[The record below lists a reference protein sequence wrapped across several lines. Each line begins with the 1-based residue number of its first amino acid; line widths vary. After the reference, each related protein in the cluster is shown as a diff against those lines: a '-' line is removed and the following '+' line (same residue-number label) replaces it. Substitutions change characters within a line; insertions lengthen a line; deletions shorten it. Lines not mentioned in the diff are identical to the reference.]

1 MRRVIT
7 YTLLLLFA
15 TLATIEA
22 RGEKPIVSGRFSKD
36 SIEVG
41 DLVEYIIDIE
51 ADRAT
56 VIGVPDFDTA
66 TPDERKR
73 EAQAK
78 GKMSTYETYDEDIFE
93 LIEDYPIDTLEVD
106 GRRLRLRKRYLLAT
120 METGKI
126 PMRPTLLYFDKNR
139 ETPDTLYAEEML
151 FLNVKSYEELDT
163 TLFLRP
169 DPMSQQGFGVDT
181 DKAMTLLKDE
191 GINTQKNLPFIF
203 GEIRDYVIYSAIAI
217 IVLALMLYLLLPVLK
232 RYIAQRGAIVKPK
245 PKMPPH
251 IVAIKALEELKN
263 RKLCENGKHK
273 SYYTSLVSI
282 LKVYI
287 DGRWDISVLDKT
299 SAETMVALRDVELP
313 RECRSNLIAILE
325 TADFVKFAKVVPEA
339 ATNEELFIKAYY
351 FVENTKAEESI
362 VHDKKEINFET
373 PIDE

>member
-66 TPDERKR
+66 TPEERKR

-106 GRRLRLRKRYLLAT
+106 GRRLHLRKRYLLAT

-232 RYIAQRGAIVKPK
+232 RYIAQRGEVIKPK

-325 TADFVKFAKVVPEA
+325 TADFVKFAKVVPEVE
-339 ATNEELFIKAYY
+339 TNEELFIKAYY
-351 FVENTKAEESI
+351 FVENTKAEESV

>member
-151 FLNVKSYEELDT
+151 YLNVKSYEELDT

-217 IVLALMLYLLLPVLK
+217 IVLALMLYLLLPVLR
-232 RYIAQRGAIVKPK
+232 RYLAQRGAIVKPK

-313 RECRSNLIAILE
+313 RECRSNLISILE

-339 ATNEELFIKAYY
+339 ETNEELFIKAYY

>member
-217 IVLALMLYLLLPVLK
+217 IVLALMLYLLLPVLR
-232 RYIAQRGAIVKPK
+232 RYLAQRGAIVKPK

-339 ATNEELFIKAYY
+339 ETNEELFIKAYY
-351 FVENTKAEESI
+351 FVENTKAEESV

>member
-217 IVLALMLYLLLPVLK
+217 ILLALMLYLLLPVLK
-232 RYIAQRGAIVKPK
+232 SYLAQRGAIVKPK

-351 FVENTKAEESI
+351 FVENTKAEESV

>member
-7 YTLLLLFA
+7 YTLLLLLA
-15 TLATIEA
+15 TLSSFEA
-22 RGEKPIVSGRFSKD
+22 RGEKPTVSGRFSKD

-56 VIGVPDFDTA
+56 MIGLPDFDTT
-66 TPDERKR
+66 TPEQRKK

-93 LIEDYPIDTLEVD
+93 LIEDYPIDTLTVD
-106 GRRLRLRKRYLLAT
+106 GRRLHLRKRYLLAT
-120 METGKI
+120 METGAI
-126 PMRPTLLYFDKNR
+126 PMRPTILYFDKNR
-139 ETPDTLYAEEML
+139 ETPDTLRAEDML
-151 FLNVKSYEELDT
+151 YLNVKSYEELDT
-163 TLFLRP
+163 TLFLRA
-169 DPMSQQGFGVDT
+169 DPTSQQGFGVDNE
-181 DKAMTLLKDE
+181 KALALLKDE

-203 GEIRDYVIYSAIAI
+203 GEIRDYVIYSAIALI
-217 IVLALMLYLLLPVLK
+217 LLALMLYLLLPVLK
-232 RYIAQRGAIVKPK
+232 QYLAQRNEVVKPK

-273 SYYTSLVSI
+273 VYYTSLVSI

-299 SAETMVALRDVELP
+299 SAETMVALRDVELS
-313 RECRSNLIAILE
+313 RECRSNLIAI
-325 TADFVKFAKVVPEA
+325 F
-339 ATNEELFIKAYY
+339 
-351 FVENTKAEESI
+351 
-362 VHDKKEINFET
+362 
-373 PIDE
+373 

>member
-66 TPDERKR
+66 TPDERKK

-232 RYIAQRGAIVKPK
+232 RYLAQRGAIVKPK

-339 ATNEELFIKAYY
+339 ETNEELFIKAYY

>member
-126 PMRPTLLYFDKNR
+126 PLRPTLLYFDKNR
-139 ETPDTLYAEEML
+139 ETPDTLYSEEML

-232 RYIAQRGAIVKPK
+232 RYLAHRGAIVKPK

-339 ATNEELFIKAYY
+339 ETNEELFIKAYY
-351 FVENTKAEESI
+351 FVENTKAEESV

>member
-66 TPDERKR
+66 TPEERKR

-93 LIEDYPIDTLEVD
+93 LIEDYPIDTLKVD
-106 GRRLRLRKRYLLAT
+106 GRRLHLRKRYLLAT

-126 PMRPTLLYFDKNR
+126 PLRPTLLYFDKNR

-151 FLNVKSYEELDT
+151 YLNVKSYEELDT

-169 DPMSQQGFGVDT
+169 DPMSQQGYGVDT

-232 RYIAQRGAIVKPK
+232 RYIAQRGEVVKPK

-287 DGRWDISVLDKT
+287 DGRWDISVFDKT

-313 RECRSNLIAILE
+313 RECRSNLLAILE

-351 FVENTKAEESI
+351 FVENTKAEESV

>member
-66 TPDERKR
+66 TPDERKM

-232 RYIAQRGAIVKPK
+232 RYIAQRGEVVKPK

-339 ATNEELFIKAYY
+339 ETNEELFIKAYY
-351 FVENTKAEESI
+351 FVENTKAEESV

>member
-106 GRRLRLRKRYLLAT
+106 GRRLHLRKRYLLAT

-126 PMRPTLLYFDKNR
+126 PLRPTLLYFDKNR
-139 ETPDTLYAEEML
+139 ETPDTLYSEEML

-217 IVLALMLYLLLPVLK
+217 IVLALMLYLLLPVIK
-232 RYIAQRGAIVKPK
+232 RYLAQRGAIVKPK

-287 DGRWDISVLDKT
+287 DGRWDIGVLDKT

-339 ATNEELFIKAYY
+339 ETNEELFIKAYY

>member
-22 RGEKPIVSGRFSKD
+22 HGERPIVSGRFSKD

-66 TPDERKR
+66 TPEERKR

-217 IVLALMLYLLLPVLK
+217 ILLALMLYLLLPVLK
-232 RYIAQRGAIVKPK
+232 RYLAQRGAIVKPK

-339 ATNEELFIKAYY
+339 ETNEELFIKAYY
-351 FVENTKAEESI
+351 FVENTKAEESV

>member
-66 TPDERKR
+66 TPDEHKR
-73 EAQAK
+73 ETQAK

-139 ETPDTLYAEEML
+139 ETPDTLYSEEML
-151 FLNVKSYEELDT
+151 YLNVKSYEELDT

-169 DPMSQQGFGVDT
+169 NPMSQQGFGVDT

-232 RYIAQRGAIVKPK
+232 RYIAQRGEVVKPK

-339 ATNEELFIKAYY
+339 ETNEELFIKAYY
-351 FVENTKAEESI
+351 FVENTKAEESV

>member
-7 YTLLLLFA
+7 YTLLLLFV
-15 TLATIEA
+15 TLGTIEA

-151 FLNVKSYEELDT
+151 YLNVKSYEELDT

-169 DPMSQQGFGVDT
+169 DPMSQQGFGVDA

-217 IVLALMLYLLLPVLK
+217 ILLALMLYLLLPVLK
-232 RYIAQRGAIVKPK
+232 RYIAQRGEVVKPK

-339 ATNEELFIKAYY
+339 ETNEELFIKAYY
-351 FVENTKAEESI
+351 FVENTKAEESV

>member
-66 TPDERKR
+66 TPDERKM

-139 ETPDTLYAEEML
+139 ETPDTLYSEEML
-151 FLNVKSYEELDT
+151 YLNVKSYEELDT

-217 IVLALMLYLLLPVLK
+217 ILLALMLYLLLPVFK
-232 RYIAQRGAIVKPK
+232 RYLAQRGAIVKPK

-287 DGRWDISVLDKT
+287 DGRWDIGVLDKT

-339 ATNEELFIKAYY
+339 ETNEELFIKAYY
-351 FVENTKAEESI
+351 FVENTKAEESV

>member
-56 VIGVPDFDTA
+56 VIGVPDFDTT
-66 TPDERKR
+66 TPEERKK

-106 GRRLRLRKRYLLAT
+106 GRRLHLRKRYLLAT

-151 FLNVKSYEELDT
+151 YLNVKSYEELDT

-217 IVLALMLYLLLPVLK
+217 ILLALMLYLLLPVLK

-339 ATNEELFIKAYY
+339 ETNEDLFIKAYY
-351 FVENTKAEESI
+351 FVENTKAEESV

>member
-56 VIGVPDFDTA
+56 VIGVPDFDTT
-66 TPDERKR
+66 TPEERKK

-106 GRRLRLRKRYLLAT
+106 GRRLHLRKRYLLAT

-217 IVLALMLYLLLPVLK
+217 ILLALMLYLLLPVLK
-232 RYIAQRGAIVKPK
+232 RYIAQRGEVVKPK

-299 SAETMVALRDVELP
+299 SAETMVALRDVELS

-351 FVENTKAEESI
+351 FVENTKAEESV

>member
-139 ETPDTLYAEEML
+139 ETPDTLYAEETL

-232 RYIAQRGAIVKPK
+232 RYLAQRGAIVKPK

-339 ATNEELFIKAYY
+339 ETNEELFIKAYY

>member
-139 ETPDTLYAEEML
+139 ETPDTLYSEEML
-151 FLNVKSYEELDT
+151 YLNVKSYEELDT

-325 TADFVKFAKVVPEA
+325 TADFVKFPKVVPEA

>member
-126 PMRPTLLYFDKNR
+126 PMRPALLYFDKNR
-139 ETPDTLYAEEML
+139 ETPDTLYSEEML
-151 FLNVKSYEELDT
+151 YLNVKSYEELDT

-232 RYIAQRGAIVKPK
+232 QYFAQRGAIVKPK

-373 PIDE
+373 SIDE

>member
-139 ETPDTLYAEEML
+139 ETPDTLYAEETL

-169 DPMSQQGFGVDT
+169 DPMSQQGFGVDA

-232 RYIAQRGAIVKPK
+232 RYIAQRGEVVKPK

-351 FVENTKAEESI
+351 FVENTKAEESV

>member
-66 TPDERKR
+66 TPEERKR

-139 ETPDTLYAEEML
+139 ETPDTLYAEETL

-232 RYIAQRGAIVKPK
+232 RYLAQRGAIVKPK

-339 ATNEELFIKAYY
+339 ETNEELFIKAYY
-351 FVENTKAEESI
+351 FVENTKAEESV

>member
-1 MRRVIT
+1 MVLASVGAYAQRP
-7 YTLLLLFA
+7 TLNA
-15 TLATIEA
+15 H
-22 RGEKPIVSGRFSKD
+22 FSKD
-36 SIEVG
+36 SVEIG
-41 DLVEYIIDIE
+41 DHVDLILDIE
-51 ADRAT
+51 KDRAT
-56 VIGVPDFDTA
+56 EIGIPDFDGNPT
-66 TPDERKR
+66 EEQQRQLR
-73 EAQAK
+73 EAL
-78 GKMSTYETYDEDIFE
+78 GNISTYREYDADVLE
-93 LIEDYPIDTLEVD
+93 LIADYPFDTVKVE
-106 GRRLRLRKRYLLAT
+106 GRKLHLRKRYRLAV
-120 METGKI
+120 METGDLHL
-126 PMRPTLLYFDKNR
+126 RPSILYFEKNR
-139 ETPDTLYAEEML
+139 EYPDTLYSPDTLTLSVAR
-151 FLNVKSYEELDT
+151 YEDLDT
-163 TLFLRP
+163 LSFLVADMQSRE
-169 DPMSQQGFGVDT
+169 GFRVDSLMAS
-181 DKAMTLLKDE
+181 KQLRSE

-217 IVLALMLYLLLPVLK
+217 IVLALMLYLLLPVFK
-232 RYIAQRGAIVKPK
+232 RYLAQRGAIVKPK

-339 ATNEELFIKAYY
+339 ETNEELFIKAYY
-351 FVENTKAEESI
+351 FVENTKAEESV

>member
-217 IVLALMLYLLLPVLK
+217 IVLALMLYLLLPVIK
-232 RYIAQRGAIVKPK
+232 RYLAQRGAIVKPK

-339 ATNEELFIKAYY
+339 ETNEELFIKAYY
-351 FVENTKAEESI
+351 FVENTKAEESV

>member
-139 ETPDTLYAEEML
+139 ETPDTLYSEEML

-217 IVLALMLYLLLPVLK
+217 IVLALMLYLLLPVLR
-232 RYIAQRGAIVKPK
+232 RYLAQRGAIVKPK

-339 ATNEELFIKAYY
+339 ETNEELFIKAYY
-351 FVENTKAEESI
+351 FVENTKAEESV

>member
-66 TPDERKR
+66 TPDEHKR
-73 EAQAK
+73 EVQAK

-139 ETPDTLYAEEML
+139 ETPDTLYSEEML
-151 FLNVKSYEELDT
+151 YLNVKSYEELDT

-232 RYIAQRGAIVKPK
+232 RYIAQRGEVVKPK

>member
-232 RYIAQRGAIVKPK
+232 RYLAQRGAIVKPK

-339 ATNEELFIKAYY
+339 ETNEELFIKAYY

>member
-169 DPMSQQGFGVDT
+169 DPMSQQGFGVDA

-232 RYIAQRGAIVKPK
+232 RYLAQRGAIVKPK

-339 ATNEELFIKAYY
+339 ETNEELFIKAYY
-351 FVENTKAEESI
+351 FVENTKAEESV

>member
-139 ETPDTLYAEEML
+139 ETPDTLYSEEML

-217 IVLALMLYLLLPVLK
+217 IVLALMLYLLLPVLR
-232 RYIAQRGAIVKPK
+232 RYLAQRGAIVKPK

-351 FVENTKAEESI
+351 FVENTKAEESV

>member
-66 TPDERKR
+66 TPEERKR
-73 EAQAK
+73 EVQAK

-139 ETPDTLYAEEML
+139 ETPDTLYSEEML

-217 IVLALMLYLLLPVLK
+217 ILLALMLYLLLPVLK
-232 RYIAQRGAIVKPK
+232 RYITQRGEVVKPK

-339 ATNEELFIKAYY
+339 ETNEGLFIKAYY
-351 FVENTKAEESI
+351 FVENTKAEESV

>member
-22 RGEKPIVSGRFSKD
+22 RGERPIVSGRFSKD

-56 VIGVPDFDTA
+56 VIGVPNFDTA

-151 FLNVKSYEELDT
+151 YLNVKSYEELDT

-217 IVLALMLYLLLPVLK
+217 ILLALMLYLLLPVLK
-232 RYIAQRGAIVKPK
+232 SYLAQRGAIVKPK

-339 ATNEELFIKAYY
+339 ETNEELFIKAYY

>member
-139 ETPDTLYAEEML
+139 ETPDTLYSEEML
-151 FLNVKSYEELDT
+151 YLNVKSYEELDT

-217 IVLALMLYLLLPVLK
+217 IVLALMLYLLLPVLR
-232 RYIAQRGAIVKPK
+232 RYFAQRGAIVKPK

-351 FVENTKAEESI
+351 FVENTKAEESV

>member
-139 ETPDTLYAEEML
+139 ETPDTLYSEEML
-151 FLNVKSYEELDT
+151 YLNVKSYEELDT

-217 IVLALMLYLLLPVLK
+217 IVLALMLYLLLPVLR
-232 RYIAQRGAIVKPK
+232 RYLAQRGAIVKPK

-325 TADFVKFAKVVPEA
+325 TADFVKFAKVVPEVE
-339 ATNEELFIKAYY
+339 TNEELFIKAYY
-351 FVENTKAEESI
+351 FVENTKAEESV